1 MPSEHLF
8 GFVSRE
14 RGDKVK
20 IEEILIR
27 EGKYVGATAG
37 VSMLPML
44 KSGRDLVVILPAKS
58 RLKPLDVA
66 LYKRDGKYL
75 LHRVIAIANG
85 CYVLR
90 GDNCYAE
97 ERVEEGQILGVL
109 AGFFPQRRLLRVFG
123 RALDALCAATRQKLS
138 PAPFSVSRQEESK
151 TLFSLRKRKTIKK
164 N

>member
-1 MPSEHLF
+1 M
-8 GFVSRE
+8 
-14 RGDKVK
+14 K

-44 KSGRDLVVILPAKS
+44 KSGRDLVVILPAQS

-97 ERVEEGQILGVL
+97 ELVEEGQILGVL
-109 AGFFPQRRLLRVFG
+109 AGFFRKDVYCACSDARWTRYARRRVKNYPLRRFLYRV
-123 RALDALCAATRQKLS
+123 
-138 PAPFSVSRQEESK
+138 
-151 TLFSLRKRKTIKK
+151 KRKVKRCFRFGK
-164 N
+164 ERR